1 MHLLND
7 LKSNDQVFSVFP
19 FGQYMHV
26 TLVDE
31 NGNMED
37 LSASLKENGHKH
49 VEVKPADAGIEDM
62 FMYLM
67 NLES

>member
-1 MHLLND
+1 
-7 LKSNDQVFSVFP
+7 
-19 FGQYMHV
+19 V

-31 NGNMED
+31 NGNVED
-37 LSASLKENGHKH
+37 LSASLKNIWHKQ
-49 VEVKPADAGIEDM
+49 VEVKTTQAGIEDM